1 MKDAAP
7 GLDRFPHPH
16 LAVDV
21 VLLTIVE
28 GALHVLLLRRGEEPF
43 RGAFVL
49 PGTFVRVEESLE
61 AAAERLL
68 REKADLRDV
77 FLEQLY
83 TFGEPQRD
91 PRARIV
97 SVAWYALV
105 PPQRLEESLG
115 GSDRVLA
122 RIAVPWE
129 GLTGGP
135 VRMHGPDGAALK
147 VGFDHAAITGVA
159 VLRLRG
165 KIDYAP
171 VGFELLPKDF
181 TLLQL
186 QQVHEAVLGTSLNK
200 DSFRRRML
208 ASGRL
213 RATGRKEDGVGHRPA
228 ELFRFQRDRA
238 SRR

>member
-1 MKDAAP
+1 MKGAAP
-7 GLDRFPHPH
+7 GLDQFPHPH

-68 REKADLRDV
+68 REKADLSDV

-83 TFGEPQRD
+83 TFGEPSRD

-105 PPQRLEESLG
+105 PPRRLEESLG

-129 GLTGGP
+129 GLRGGP
-135 VRMHGPDGAALK
+135 VRMFGPDGTALK
-147 VGFDHAAITGVA
+147 VGFDHAAIAGVA
-159 VLRLRG
+159 VQRLRG

-228 ELFRFQRDRA
+228 ELFRFQRDGV